1 MSNPRVVQMKKT
13 ETGFGFNVRGQV
25 SEGGVL
31 RSINGQLY
39 APLQHVSAVLPGGV
53 AENAGILKGD
63 RILEVNGVNVEGAT
77 HKQVVDLI
85 KHGGD
90 KLTITVISVTASEA
104 LKLEPLDD
112 QYAYS
117 TPDYSEKRSL
127 PISIPDYHIIPND
140 EHTKKMIN
148 YLESSVQNGN
158 SNQKYVVFNIYMAG
172 RHLCSRRYSEFV
184 KLNNN
189 LKRIFEGFNFPKLP
203 GKWPFQLSDQQLD
216 ARRRGLELYLEKVC
230 AVRVIA
236 ESEIMQEFLT
246 DHEDESS
253 TSVVDLKVLLPDRN
267 TVTLTMRKNSTA
279 NELYHALIMKINMDK
294 EVAKYFTL
302 FEIMEYSFDR
312 KLRENELVHNLYI
325 QNYSTAN
332 STCLAL
338 KKWLFSIQNE
348 IDLCRDELAE
358 TYVFYQAIED
368 VNHGLVNP
376 GKRLYELKALQ
387 DCSKRKEYLKMV
399 RELPGYGELI
409 FPHCLCDARKNGHV
423 IGILSFNQIK
433 LQACTED
440 GMIEDQIIEFKWNEI
455 ENWEINEEQM
465 CFQFVFKRPPKKS
478 RLVKVFTPYFVF
490 MFDSFERIYE
500 ERRNQEKLESMN
512 KH

>member
-1 MSNPRVVQMKKT
+1 M
-13 ETGFGFNVRGQV
+13 
-25 SEGGVL
+25 
-31 RSINGQLY
+31 
-39 APLQHVSAVLPGGV
+39 
-53 AENAGILKGD
+53 
-63 RILEVNGVNVEGAT
+63 NVEGAT

-104 LKLEPLDD
+104 QKLEPLED
-112 QYAYS
+112 QSYYT

-127 PISIPDYHIIPND
+127 PISIPDYHIVPTD
-140 EHTKKMIN
+140 EQTKQQSKASYI
-148 YLESSVQNGN
+148 ESSTNG
-158 SNQKYVVFNIYMAG
+158 SQKYVVFNIYMAG

-184 KLNNN
+184 KLHNN
-189 LKRIFEGFNFPKLP
+189 LKRIFEGFQFPKLP

-236 ESEIMQEFLT
+236 ESEIMQQFLT
-246 DHEDESS
+246 DHEEESS
-253 TSVVDLKVLLPDRN
+253 TTLVDLKVLLPDRS

-279 NELYHALIMKINMDK
+279 IELYHDLIMKIGMDK
-294 EVAKYFTL
+294 EAAKQFTL

-312 KLRENELVHNLYI
+312 KLRDNELVHNLYI

-338 KKWLFSIQNE
+338 KKWLFSMQAE

-358 TYVFYQAIED
+358 NFVFYQAIED
-368 VNHGLVNP
+368 VNRGLINP
-376 GKRLYELKALQ
+376 GPRLYELKALQ
-387 DCSKRKEYLKMV
+387 DCSKRKEYLKMA

-423 IGILSFNQIK
+423 ISILSFDQVK

-440 GMIEDQIIEFKWNEI
+440 GVIEVGSFLEYFLETFLELFWNFFKHE
-455 ENWEINEEQM
+455 
-465 CFQFVFKRPPKKS
+465 V
-478 RLVKVFTPYFVF
+478 
-490 MFDSFERIYE
+490 
-500 ERRNQEKLESMN
+500 
-512 KH
+512 